1 MQLKIKRLREGVALP
16 AYETAGAAAMDLRAV
31 CGEEGI
37 RLEPG
42 QRALVPTGLAIE
54 LPGPEAVALIF
65 ARSSLGAKHG
75 LALPNGVGV
84 IDSDYRGEVLVAL
97 ANFGQEAYT
106 IQNGERVAQMAVL
119 PVARPQ
125 LVEAEELSDTPRGGS
140 GFGSTGKF

>member
-1 MQLKIKRLREGVALP
+1 MQLKIKRVREGVALP

-42 QRALVPTGLAIE
+42 QRTLVPTGLAIE

-84 IDSDYRGEVLVAL
+84 IDSDYRGEVFVAL

-106 IQNGERVAQMAVL
+106 VQNGERIAQMAIL
-119 PVARPQ
+119 PVAHPQ
-125 LVEAEELSDTPRGGS
+125 LVEVEALSDTPRGGS